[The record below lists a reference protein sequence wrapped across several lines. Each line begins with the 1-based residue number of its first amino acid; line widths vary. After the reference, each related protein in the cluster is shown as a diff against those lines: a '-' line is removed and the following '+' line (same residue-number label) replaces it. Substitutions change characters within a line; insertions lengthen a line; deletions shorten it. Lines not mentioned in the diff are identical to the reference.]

1 MAYNKDTTQISTDS
15 GGVSSRGV
23 DGQRATCTHTKLED
37 KPWWRVDLVE
47 EEPVSEVYIVS
58 GGTEQLSDIE
68 IRVGRLP
75 YFFCYYFPLYIQ
87 MCKGQ
92 HCLIFMAPSIWD
104 Y

>member
-15 GGVSSRGV
+15 GGVSSKGV
-23 DGQRATCTHTKLED
+23 DGKSATCTHTNLGED

-58 GGTEQLSDIE
+58 RGTEQLSNIE

-75 YFFCYYFPLYIQ
+75 YFFVIIFPFTFKCAKAITV
-87 MCKGQ
+87 
-92 HCLIFMAPSIWD
+92 
-104 Y
+104 

>member
-58 GGTEQLSDIE
+58 RGTEQLSNIE

-75 YFFCYYFPLYIQ
+75 YFFVIIFPFTFKCAKAITV
-87 MCKGQ
+87 
-92 HCLIFMAPSIWD
+92 
-104 Y
+104 